1 VAPVGRTTRRARRTG
16 VAILCATAAGCGL
29 LGETKTDEIVRGRLK
44 FVQSATATGTIGN
57 GEKKYSISPGAFR
70 FEGRSMWGLG
80 SFVVCEASPNE
91 AREAFVCNRHEDLR
105 ELVDLVTVVNDRP
118 RAVNIYDGDLRKEIP
133 LPSWAGDREGAWVIV
148 DDFLYHVE
156 TGEKRAIKEAPGHY
170 EAEFRAVSPDAETVV
185 YQLDCYG
192 GMAESDT
199 AKRMEALCADA
210 GPRQLEVLWL
220 VEARTGAASAR
231 SLSRAA
237 HDWLV
242 QDRTRFAGGNE
253 WLAFFRSQ
261 LVWERGGDGRFQL
274 AAPRAETP

>member
-1 VAPVGRTTRRARRTG
+1 V
-16 VAILCATAAGCGL
+16 ILCATVPACGL

-57 GEKKYSISPGAFR
+57 GEKKYSISPGDFR
-70 FEGRSMWGLG
+70 FKGSHMWGLG

-91 AREAFVCNRHEDLR
+91 TREAFVCNRHEDMR
-105 ELVDLVTVVNDRP
+105 ELVDLVSVVNDMP
-118 RAVNIYDGDLRKEIP
+118 RALNIYDGDLRKEIP
-133 LPSWAGDREGAWVIV
+133 LPSWVGDGEGAWVLV
-148 DDFLYHVE
+148 DDFLYDVE
-156 TGEKRAIKEAPGHY
+156 TGEKRTIKDAPGIY
-170 EAEFRAVSPDAETVV
+170 EAEFRAVSPDVETVV
-185 YQLDCYG
+185 YQLDCAG
-192 GMAESDT
+192 AKPESDT
-199 AKRMEALCADA
+199 GRRMEALCADTGA
-210 GPRQLEVLWL
+210 REREVLWL
-220 VEARTGAASAR
+220 VDARTGAVEAR

-261 LVWERGGDGRFQL
+261 LAWERDGNGKYRL